1 MLVGHLFSNVDLSQR
16 GAQDRAGA
24 AHHAP
29 AAASLCTGRSVT
41 GWTIFRGSL
50 CSEHHPVVSHT
61 RCALSPPQAPSSSC
75 SPRKSCPPRR
85 RCEPSS
91 QSGPSPST
99 RRALSGLSPHASH
112 LCTLRVFFARARD
125 APNDVSLPPPSE
137 PSRNLPLCEARS
149 ALWAPL
155 PYFLARS
162 AAETLLQATAAAA
175 FGAACYCLVEASR
188 PPPPSSPS
196 SSRSSLSPLSS
207 PSRTS

>member
-50 CSEHHPVVSHT
+50 CSEHHTVVSHT

-112 LCTLRVFFARARD
+112 LCTLRVFSTRARD
-125 APNDVSLPPPSE
+125 APNDASLPRPLNLRGTFLCARRAPPSGRRCRTS
-137 PSRNLPLCEARS
+137 SRAPPPRRCCRRPPPPPL
-149 ALWAPL
+149 AP
-155 PYFLARS
+155 P
-162 AAETLLQATAAAA
+162 ATASS
-175 FGAACYCLVEASR
+175 ASR

-196 SSRSSLSPLSS
+196 SSRSSPSPLSS